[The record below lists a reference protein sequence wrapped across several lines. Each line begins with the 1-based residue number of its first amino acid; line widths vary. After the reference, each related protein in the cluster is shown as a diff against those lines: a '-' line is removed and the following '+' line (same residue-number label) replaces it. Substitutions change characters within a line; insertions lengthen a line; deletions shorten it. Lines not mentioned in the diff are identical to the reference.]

1 MNEHEWASP
10 HLPTDASSGNK
21 ENTTHTMYISWNT
34 AFVKTVSNAL
44 SAIRKQEFQYMLF
57 QGRSLERR
65 RKQSSSPKGRWA
77 DRNHWGG
84 CRQPPSPQLGRQ
96 GDSQGKGQVF
106 PFVLNGETLVGGIPR
121 VLCRIILLH
130 HYLLLIAVIQTLD
143 TQLCLVLFCHALITD
158 NHSFSFIWSAWPCQR
173 PMGRTANIFEK
184 LLCARHFHVSYL
196 NPTPVGS

>member
-1 MNEHEWASP
+1 MNGHEWASP

-96 GDSQGKGQVF
+96 GDSQGKGQVSLC
-106 PFVLNGETLVGGIPR
+106 PEWRDSCGGHPSCIVQDHTPTSLSPPDCCHTNTGYP
-121 VLCRIILLH
+121 VMPCPLLPCTH
-130 HYLLLIAVIQTLD
+130 HRQSQLLIH
-143 TQLCLVLFCHALITD
+143 LVSLALPEAHGED
-158 NHSFSFIWSAWPCQR
+158 S
-173 PMGRTANIFEK
+173 
-184 LLCARHFHVSYL
+184 
-196 NPTPVGS
+196 